1 MHELS
6 VCQALLGQVETI
18 ARQHGAKE
26 VAKIVL
32 HIGPL
37 AGVESRL
44 LQEAFPIAR
53 AGTIAEA
60 AEIQIE
66 TFPIRV
72 RCTRC
77 GAESEV
83 VANRLL
89 CGACGD
95 WHTQLISGDEL
106 LLASMEMM
114 K

>member
-44 LQEAFPIAR
+44 LQEAFPIAS
-53 AGTIAEA
+53 AGSIAET
-60 AEIQIE
+60 AELDIK
-66 TFPIRV
+66 TLPIKV
-72 RCTRC
+72 RCTLC
-77 GAESEV
+77 GSESEAT
-83 VANRLL
+83 ANRLL
-89 CGACGD
+89 CAACGD
-95 WHTQLISGDEL
+95 WHTQLISGDEM
-106 LLASMEMM
+106 LLASMEMLS
-114 K
+114 